1 MPRLTVYRFL
11 HPLFGE
17 YHIRLRGEGILP
29 FLYRQSAAGVLLWN
43 IRKERDPEE
52 PDETGEE
59 RTADVYRLRT
69 SLACAEA
76 LLAGAKEA
84 GIHAEILRTRGLP
97 FFAARYRKR
106 PGLLLGMLA
115 GLALLFF
122 AELFVWKITVNGNT
136 LLSDREIIDALDA
149 YGISVGSYI
158 PKIPILRAQND
169 FLLTYGDI
177 SSIAINVK
185 GTHIEVE
192 VLERTHAP
200 EIDPND
206 GVCDLVAAEDGI
218 VLSVDVAAGTAMVHP
233 GDVVTEGQIL
243 VSAYTVDGRGVYRLH
258 HARGSVKAQ
267 VYESCSFVVPLER
280 TVKHYTGRVKK
291 KTTLTLLGKD
301 LDLFRTEESPY
312 ESFDTE
318 INEVPFVL
326 FSVAETPIV
335 RTTVSYTEYKPEVIA
350 ISPEQAQKEAEDA
363 FRAWL
368 ERQSEEILE
377 TASTIAYDEIQ
388 NAYIL
393 NAEITLCREIGLD
406 LPITPD
412 EAPPEGLTPPG
423 A

>member
-1 MPRLTVYRFL
+1 MYRFL

-29 FLYRQSAAGVLLWN
+29 FLHRQIAAGLLVWN
-43 IRKERDPEE
+43 IRRD
-52 PDETGEE
+52 TGEGTE
-59 RTADVYRLRT
+59 DDSTGYTLRT
-69 SLACAEA
+69 SLSGAEG
-76 LLAGAKEA
+76 LLAAAEEA
-84 GIHAEILRTRGLP
+84 RIRAEVFRKRGLP
-97 FFAARYRKR
+97 FLFARYRKR
-106 PGLLLGMLA
+106 PGLLVGMLA
-115 GLALLFF
+115 GLVLLFC

-136 LLSDREIIDALDA
+136 LLTDREIVDALES

-158 PKIPILRAQND
+158 PDIPVLRAQND
-169 FLLTYGDI
+169 FLLTYRDI

-200 EIDPND
+200 EIDPNN
-206 GVCDLVAAEDGI
+206 GVCNLVAAEDGI
-218 VLSVDVAAGTAMVHP
+218 ILSVDVAAGTALVRP

-243 VSAYTVDGRGVYRLH
+243 VSAYTVDGRGIYRLH

-267 VYESCSFVVPLER
+267 VYAECSFVIPLER

-312 ESFDTE
+312 GSFDTE
-318 INEVPFVL
+318 VEEAPFVL
-326 FSVAETPIV
+326 FGVAETPIV
-335 RTTVSYTEYKPEVIA
+335 RTTVSYLEYEPETVA
-350 ISPEQAQKEAEDA
+350 VSPEQAQREAEDA

-368 ERQSEEILE
+368 ERQTDEILE
-377 TASTIAYDEIQ
+377 TESRLTYDEIQ

-393 NAEITLCREIGLD
+393 NAEVTLCREINLD
-406 LPITPD
+406 SPLTPD
-412 EAPPEGLTPPG
+412 EAPPEGLTAPG
-423 A
+423 N